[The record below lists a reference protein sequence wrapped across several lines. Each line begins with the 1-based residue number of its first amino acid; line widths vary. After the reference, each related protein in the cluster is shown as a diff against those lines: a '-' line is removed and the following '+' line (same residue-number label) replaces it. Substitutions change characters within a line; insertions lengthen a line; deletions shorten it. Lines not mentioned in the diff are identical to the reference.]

1 MISSLICGD
10 DEQLTYAQ
18 LHISLCI
25 HSWITKTIEKTID
38 CFWDYGFVLRWY
50 EAMRSLE
57 MMSSSGSVYS
67 SLDIKDISKTIFLV
81 KFTFVWIFLTS
92 QSTGNIFKWGFVLSF
107 SLFTFFRFNTQFMY
121 NNVLHLDSF
130 LMTEADC

>member
-1 MISSLICGD
+1 
-10 DEQLTYAQ
+10 
-18 LHISLCI
+18 
-25 HSWITKTIEKTID
+25 
-38 CFWDYGFVLRWY
+38 
-50 EAMRSLE
+50 MRSLE

>member
-1 MISSLICGD
+1 
-10 DEQLTYAQ
+10 
-18 LHISLCI
+18 
-25 HSWITKTIEKTID
+25 
-38 CFWDYGFVLRWY
+38 
-50 EAMRSLE
+50 MRSLE

-67 SLDIKDISKTIFLV
+67 SLDIKDISKTIFPP
-81 KFTFVWIFLTS
+81 KFTFVWISLTS